1 MPLYDFEE
9 FFEIENDDDILSDLS
24 FQEMLLLVQE
34 LPPTYRLVFNLYA
47 FEGLKHREI
56 AQELG
61 ISEGTSKSNLFDAR
75 RILQRKLSSQG
86 MTKPINS

>member
-1 MPLYDFEE
+1 MSLHDFEE
-9 FFEIENDDDILSDLS
+9 VFEIENDDDILGDLS

>member
-1 MPLYDFEE
+1 MPLHDFEE
-9 FFEIENDDDILSDLS
+9 VFEIENDDDILSDLS

-47 FEGLKHREI
+47 FEDLKHRKI

-75 RILQRKLSSQG
+75 RILQKKLQG
-86 MTKPINS
+86 ILK

>member
-9 FFEIENDDDILSDLS
+9 VFEIENDDDILSDLS

-34 LPPTYRLVFNLYA
+34 LSPTYRLVFNLYA